1 MEDMRMIRLE
11 NMHHID
17 TFPKFT
23 LDGRTN
29 GGLKYIMVPSDILV
43 YDFVLSFS
51 KIHRNFITYVYDLYR
66 HVSNGYK
73 KAELDE
79 RLISG
84 NTDMIETF
92 LVVDHGPKNKTS
104 TEINGFITN
113 ESGEP
118 RLTKA
123 GEEWLLGPRPDIS
136 RSVRSDETSPK
147 PMEKAKRYTIKEPS
161 LPELPLPEPPM
172 LTAQQR
178 IRARREEAAN
188 TALHLNLEAQ
198 ANDEKVLSTSPTSR
212 SGRPVPKPKSRTHS
226 GGKKKKYTRKV

>member
-11 NMHHID
+11 IPHQID
-17 TFPKFT
+17 TFPKFQ

-51 KIHRNFITYVYDLYR
+51 KTHSNFITYVYELYR

-84 NTDMIETF
+84 NPDMIETF
-92 LVVDHGPKNKTS
+92 LVVNHGPKNKTS
-104 TEINGFITN
+104 TEIKGFITTV
-113 ESGEP
+113 SGEP
-118 RLTKA
+118 RLNKA

-136 RSVRSDETSPK
+136 RSVRYDRSPT
-147 PMEKAKRYTIKEPS
+147 PIEKAKRNAVKEPS
-161 LPELPLPEPPM
+161 IPELLLPEPSRVT
-172 LTAQQR
+172 LQQR
-178 IRARREEAAN
+178 VRARREEAAN
-188 TALHLNLEAQ
+188 TALQLSLEAQ
-198 ANDEKVLSTSPTSR
+198 ANDEKVR
-212 SGRPVPKPKSRTHS
+212 SSPKSRSPKGTARKS
-226 GGKKKKYTRKV
+226 FFGGKKKKYTCKV